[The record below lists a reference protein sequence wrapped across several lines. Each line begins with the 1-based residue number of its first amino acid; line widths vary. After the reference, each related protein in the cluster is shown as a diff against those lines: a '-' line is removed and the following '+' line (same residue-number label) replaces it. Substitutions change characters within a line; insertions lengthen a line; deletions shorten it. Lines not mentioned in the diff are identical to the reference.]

1 MAVLRISAKFLNRSP
16 AVKQSQDD
24 LYFTHLKSYRGDDK
38 FPEGLGIT
46 KSGRYHKAWLK
57 YQTQFATTVAALDFI
72 FSEFSI
78 LIYRHWQGRS
88 DRYSVARSHTLQ
100 QGQDLQE

>member
-1 MAVLRISAKFLNRSP
+1 MAILRISAKFLNRSP

-24 LYFTHLKSYRGDDK
+24 LYFIHLKSYRGDDK
-38 FPEGLGIT
+38 FLEGLGIT

-57 YQTQFATTVAALDFI
+57 YQMQFATTVATLDFI

-78 LIYRHWQGRS
+78 PIYRHWQGRS
-88 DRYSVARSHTLQ
+88 DRYSIARSLTLQ